1 MNEFKK
7 NISRSFE
14 RKVSLGDYNMASF
27 FASYSEE
34 IDANTNREVC
44 KGISAILY
52 DMARSDVEQAIIDY
66 KREQFK
72 ELPKDKSLS
81 TYEHSS
87 EVYE

>member
-34 IDANTNREVC
+34 IPADTDPEAMQR
-44 KGISAILY
+44 ISALLY
-52 DMARSDVEQAIIDY
+52 GFAKLDVEEAIIDY
-66 KREQFK
+66 KNEKSKVEAVKRIETGGWPK
-72 ELPKDKSLS
+72 END
-81 TYEHSS
+81 
-87 EVYE
+87 

>member
-1 MNEFKK
+1 MIELKK
-7 NISRSFE
+7 IISRSFS
-14 RKVSLGDYNMASF
+14 RKIQPEQYQPCEF

-34 IDANTNREVC
+34 IPAETTKEEMQRT
-44 KGISAILY
+44 SAILY

-72 ELPKDKSLS
+72 ETPKDKSLS